1 MALADRSGGVLL
13 GMNSIFLRFFSGIVG
28 SYFAL
33 YFCGGCTALNLHGE
47 RLDGFAPARIE
58 GSQLRY
64 KDNHGENFYTF
75 FSGGRFRFATIS
87 QNRTQA
93 DMRSGVYR
101 YAKTAPHN
109 GSIKLVGE
117 GVIDL
122 EFDSPGSAVGR
133 IEGDARLYR
142 FSSEPKE
149 FRLE

>member
-1 MALADRSGGVLL
+1 
-13 GMNSIFLRFFSGIVG
+13 MNSIFLRFFSGIVG

-75 FSGGRFRFATIS
+75 FPGGRFRYATIS

-93 DMRSGVYR
+93 DSRSGVYR
-101 YAKTAPHN
+101 YARTAPDN
-109 GSIKLVGE
+109 GSIELVGE
-117 GVIDL
+117 GVITL
-122 EFDSPGSAVGR
+122 EFDGPGSAVGR
-133 IEGDARLYR
+133 IDGDARLYR
-142 FSSEPKE
+142 FSIEPKE
-149 FRLE
+149 VCPE